1 MITSLSTKVHPY
13 FDLAGCSGHAR
24 DSVLDY
30 QIVAP
35 SCHHYLVLDDYNV
48 PTGVIA
54 PVEHSRFDFR
64 KKRAVADETEPFPG
78 YDQYFVATGETSLNG
93 AVQSL
98 VTITAPAG
106 EHGPAVEMEV
116 LSNQPGFQMYTANG
130 FDGRGPGAFEKFGSI
145 AVEPSGYIDAGNND
159 GFPTNALEPSE
170 TRRQLITY
178 KFKALPE

>member
-1 MITSLSTKVHPY
+1 MIISFSRKVHPY
-13 FDLAGCSGHAR
+13 FDLTGRSGRAR

-54 PVEHSRFDFR
+54 PVEGSRFDFR
-64 KKRAVADETEPFPG
+64 KKRAIADRAEPFPG
-78 YDQYFVATGETSLNG
+78 YDQYFVATGETSLDG
-93 AVQSL
+93 PLQSL

-106 EHGPAVEMEV
+106 EHGPGMEMEV
-116 LSNQPGFQMYTANG
+116 FSNQPGFQMYTANG
-130 FDGRGPGAFEKFGSI
+130 FDGTGAGAFEKFGSI

-159 GFPTNALEPSE
+159 AFPSIALEPSE

-178 KFKALPE
+178 KFKAILE